1 MRALVVVC
9 VVLLLSSS
17 VTARVITVE
26 KDGTGD
32 YQIIQDAVNA
42 SAPTDTILIGPG
54 RYDDFWNVVPELN
67 WDTVIGV
74 TVDSLTIKGVSSDEV
89 ILGPVIPDEH
99 GGLITTHCIS
109 TEPNVT
115 WVVIEDIS
123 TENTDRGIHLMPS
136 GRISRCVARNHWW
149 DGYLIEIGNDIVI
162 EDCKSFDGG
171 GIGFAPYGPDLVK
184 AEVTSFYA
192 NNADMGIY
200 NRHPNAILRNI
211 TGVDCAHVVSAYQG
225 HTYLTEATMTNCLL
239 GISSAGAFTFDN
251 VFVSGSTVADY
262 VWSAGTIANG
272 TDVVFSGGIPAGQ
285 NWGTMTGGQGEIN
298 IHNSNIMNSVI
309 STVWVGAH
317 DGPAGAMNFTNNY
330 WGTTSADSIDAWI
343 YDSNDDNPY
352 NTIVEVQYQPFSDVP
367 LSNTKKTMGGVKALF
382 R

>member
-1 MRALVVVC
+1 MI
-9 VVLLLSSS
+9 LLLSTPL
-17 VTARVITVE
+17 TARVITVE

-67 WDTVIGV
+67 WDTIIGV

-89 ILGPVIPDEH
+89 ILGPVIPDEP

-136 GRISRCVARNHWW
+136 GRISRCVTRNHWW
-149 DGYLIEIGNDIVI
+149 DGYLIEVGNDIAI

-171 GIGFAPYGPDLVK
+171 GISFAPYGPDLVK

-192 NNADMGIY
+192 NNTDIGIY
-200 NRHPNAILRNI
+200 NRHPNGILRNI
-211 TGVDCAHVVSAYQG
+211 TGEDCVQVVSAHQG
-225 HTYLTEATMTNCLL
+225 HTYLTNATMTNCLL
-239 GISSAGAFTFDN
+239 GVDSSGAFTFDN
-251 VFVSGSTVADY
+251 VFVSGSTFADY
-262 VWSAGTIANG
+262 MWSPGTIANG
-272 TDVVFSGGIPAGQ
+272 TDVVFSGGMPAGQ
-285 NWGTMTGGQGEIN
+285 NWGTMSGVQGEIN
-298 IHNSNIMNSVI
+298 IHNSNIGNSVI
-309 STVWVGAH
+309 ASVWVVGH
-317 DGPAGAMNFTNNY
+317 DGPMDAIDLTNNY
-330 WGTTSADSIDAWI
+330 
-343 YDSNDDNPY
+343 
-352 NTIVEVQYQPFSDVP
+352 
-367 LSNTKKTMGGVKALF
+367 
-382 R
+382 